1 MGVRSTT
8 VSVQLLVHVALYIQ
22 YARALYRA
30 WGGRGGGGGGEDG
43 QRAFVQSRGVFS
55 EFTDHYRM
63 SSFWPSVIRQCRA
76 AYTCASMRIPVLV
89 L

>member
-30 WGGRGGGGGGEDG
+30 WGGGVGGGGGWMG
-43 QRAFVQSRGVFS
+43 S
-55 EFTDHYRM
+55 ERLYSLEECFRNSLTTTVCRLSDRQLSDSAALHTRVPVCVYR
-63 SSFWPSVIRQCRA
+63 
-76 AYTCASMRIPVLV
+76 Y
-89 L
+89 